1 MTMRALWF
9 CLLLA
14 STVTGVAS
22 ARADDAPK
30 PPILERTDAFRQ
42 AYGASFYQFDACGDG
57 IAGRTWRSAL
67 VEKLKQCPYSA
78 EARKH
83 FQAWSAAQRRKSSQV
98 MAKLIEDNGGL
109 PMRLQ
114 GMTRSCHEQ
123 MDSPEYRL
131 VRGRL
136 DDYASGKAG
145 VDVVVPEPCDAAE
158 ITP

>member
-1 MTMRALWF
+1 MTMRAIWC

-14 STVTGVAS
+14 GTVSGPAA
-22 ARADDAPK
+22 ARADDVPR
-30 PPILERTDAFRQ
+30 PPPLERTDAFRQ

-67 VEKLKQCPYSA
+67 VEKLKLCPFSA
-78 EARKH
+78 ETRKH
-83 FQAWSAAQRRKSSQV
+83 FQAWSAAQRRRSSQV
-98 MAKLIEDNGGL
+98 MARLIEDNGGL

-123 MDSPEYRL
+123 MDSPEYRQ
-131 VRGRL
+131 VRSRL
-136 DDYASGKAG
+136 DDYAAGKAS
-145 VDVVVPEPCDAAE
+145 VDTVVTQPCDAAE

>member
-1 MTMRALWF
+1 MRAIWF

-14 STVTGVAS
+14 GTVTSLGPAC
-22 ARADDAPK
+22 ADDAPK
-30 PPILERTDAFRQ
+30 PPPLERTDAFRQ

-57 IAGRTWRSAL
+57 IAGRTYRSAL

-78 EARKH
+78 ETRKR

-131 VRGRL
+131 IRSRL

-145 VDVVVPEPCDAAE
+145 VDAVVPQPCDAAE